1 MAGDIK
7 KLWELCEQD
16 VENCGEREEN
26 KWWVWFQ
33 PRSPTSRPVGDYFQP
48 ANDLS

>member
-33 PRSPTSRPVGDYFQP
+33 PRSPTSRPAGDYFQP